1 MKRAIHP
8 IKADMM
14 RLQRMFP
21 AKFGLALMLAFGLLF
36 GVFLKN
42 GTTLLAFGNSVFGE
56 DIGFLWNLI
65 DPSAPDES
73 LVRSA
78 FAGTSLFVPLI
89 VCLAILQERGYEEGY
104 RISSARGLTRFNGA
118 LAHVLSS
125 ALIIGAAYSALCL
138 LLFAI
143 AIIRGGH
150 NYSHDMLTAFLPAMM
165 INAVLVISVALETV
179 TIYRI
184 TCSAVL
190 SGAVLIVGFVMSL
203 TLYGTSL
210 QAPIPSLRWIFLLP
224 GPYLGVG
231 CALGYSDMGQLTL
244 LEYGVAA
251 SCLSVLIYA
260 LVSFRAG
267 GCAQWLVR
275 LKDFSSQN

>member
-14 RLQRMFP
+14 RLHRIFP

-36 GVFLKN
+36 GIFLKN

-56 DIGFLWNLI
+56 DIGFCWNVI
-65 DPSAPDES
+65 DPSAPEES

-78 FAGTSLFVPLI
+78 FAGTALLVPLI
-89 VCLAILQERGYEEGY
+89 VCLVILQERGYEEGC
-104 RISSARGLTRFNGA
+104 RISLARGLSRFYGA
-118 LAHVLSS
+118 LAHAFSS

-150 NYSHDMLTAFLPAMM
+150 NYSHDMLTVFLPAL
-165 INAVLVISVALETV
+165 IVNAVLVISVALETT

-184 TCSAVL
+184 TGSAVL
-190 SGAVLIVGFVMSL
+190 SGAVIIIGFVMSL
-203 TLYGTSL
+203 TLYGTYL
-210 QAPIPSLRWIFLLP
+210 QTPIPSLRWIFFLP

-244 LEYGVAA
+244 LGYGAAA

-267 GCAQWLVR
+267 GVLNG
-275 LKDFSSQN
+275 SSD

>member
-1 MKRAIHP
+1 
-8 IKADMM
+8 
-14 RLQRMFP
+14 
-21 AKFGLALMLAFGLLF
+21 ML
-36 GVFLKN
+36 V
-42 GTTLLAFGNSVFGE
+42 FGNGVYGE
-56 DIGFLWNLI
+56 DIGFFWNVI
-65 DPSAPDES
+65 DPSAPDGTFA
-73 LVRSA
+73 RSA

-89 VCLAILQERGYEEGY
+89 VGLVLLQEHGYEEGC
-104 RISSARGLTRFNGA
+104 RISSARGLARFNGA

-125 ALIIGAAYSALCL
+125 AFLIVGAAYSALCL

-143 AIIRGGH
+143 AIMRGGQ
-150 NYSHDMLTAFLPAMM
+150 NCTHDMLAAFLPAML

-184 TCSAVL
+184 TSSAVF
-190 SGAVLIVGFVMSL
+190 SGAVVIIGFVMSL
-203 TLYGTSL
+203 TLYGAYL
-210 QAPIPSLRWIFLLP
+210 QSPIPSLRWIFFLP

-244 LEYGVAA
+244 LGYGVAA

-267 GCAQWLVR
+267 GVLNG
-275 LKDFSSQN
+275 SSD

>member
-14 RLQRMFP
+14 RLHRMFP
-21 AKFGLALMLAFGLLF
+21 AKFGLALILAFGLLF

-56 DIGFLWNLI
+56 DIGFCWNVI

-89 VCLAILQERGYEEGY
+89 VCLAILQERGYEEGH
-104 RISSARGLTRFNGA
+104 RISSARGLTRFNGV
-118 LAHVLSS
+118 LAHVLSF
-125 ALIIGAAYSALCL
+125 ALIIGVAYSALCL
-138 LLFAI
+138 LLFAM

-150 NYSHDMLTAFLPAMM
+150 NLSHDMLTAFLPAM
-165 INAVLVISVALETV
+165 IVNAVLVISVALETV

-184 TCSAVL
+184 TDSAVL
-190 SGAVLIVGFVMSL
+190 SGAAIIIGFVMSL
-203 TLYGTSL
+203 TLYGTYL
-210 QAPIPSLRWIFLLP
+210 QMPIPFLRWIFFLP

-244 LEYGVAA
+244 LGYGAAA

-267 GCAQWLVR
+267 GVLNGSP
-275 LKDFSSQN
+275 D

>member
-14 RLQRMFP
+14 RLHRIFP

-36 GVFLKN
+36 GIFLKN

-56 DIGFLWNLI
+56 DIGFCWNVI

-78 FAGTSLFVPLI
+78 FAGTSLLVPLI
-89 VCLAILQERGYEEGY
+89 VCLVILQERGYEEGC
-104 RISSARGLTRFNGA
+104 RIYLARGLNRFYGA
-118 LAHVLSS
+118 LAHAFSS

-150 NYSHDMLTAFLPAMM
+150 NYSHDMLTVFLPAM
-165 INAVLVISVALETV
+165 IVTAVLVI
-179 TIYRI
+179 
-184 TCSAVL
+184 
-190 SGAVLIVGFVMSL
+190 
-203 TLYGTSL
+203 
-210 QAPIPSLRWIFLLP
+210 LP

-244 LEYGVAA
+244 LGYGAAA

-267 GCAQWLVR
+267 GVLNG
-275 LKDFSSQN
+275 SSD

>member
-14 RLQRMFP
+14 RLHRIFP

-36 GVFLKN
+36 GIFLKN

-56 DIGFLWNLI
+56 DIGFCWNVVI
-65 DPSAPDES
+65 DPSAPEES

-78 FAGTSLFVPLI
+78 FAGTALLVPLI
-89 VCLAILQERGYEEGY
+89 VCLVILQERGYEEGC
-104 RISSARGLTRFNGA
+104 RISLARGLSRFYGA
-118 LAHVLSS
+118 LAHAFSS

-150 NYSHDMLTAFLPAMM
+150 NYSHDMLTVFLPAL
-165 INAVLVISVALETV
+165 IVNAVLVISVALETT

-184 TCSAVL
+184 TGSAVL
-190 SGAVLIVGFVMSL
+190 SGAAIIIGFVMSL
-203 TLYGTSL
+203 TLYGTYL
-210 QAPIPSLRWIFLLP
+210 QTPIPSLRWIFFLP

-244 LEYGVAA
+244 LGYGAAA

-260 LVSFRAG
+260 LLSFRAG
-267 GCAQWLVR
+267 GVLNG
-275 LKDFSSQN
+275 SSD

>member
-8 IKADMM
+8 IKADMI
-14 RLQRMFP
+14 RLHRIFP

-36 GVFLKN
+36 GIFLKN

-56 DIGFLWNLI
+56 DIGFCWNVI

-78 FAGTSLFVPLI
+78 FAGTSLLVPLI
-89 VCLAILQERGYEEGY
+89 VCLVILQERGYEEGC
-104 RISSARGLTRFNGA
+104 RISLARGLNRFYGA
-118 LAHVLSS
+118 LAHAFSS

-150 NYSHDMLTAFLPAMM
+150 NYSHDMLTVFLPAM
-165 INAVLVISVALETV
+165 IVNAVLVISVALETT

-184 TCSAVL
+184 TDSAVL
-190 SGAVLIVGFVMSL
+190 SGAAIIIGFVMSL
-203 TLYGTSL
+203 TLYGTYL
-210 QAPIPSLRWIFLLP
+210 QTPIPSLRWIFFLP

-244 LEYGVAA
+244 LGYGAAA

-260 LVSFRAG
+260 LVSFRTG
-267 GCAQWLVR
+267 GVLNG
-275 LKDFSSQN
+275 SSD

>member
-8 IKADMM
+8 IKADLM
-14 RLQRMFP
+14 RLHRMFP
-21 AKFGLALMLAFGLLF
+21 AQFGLAFMLAFGLLF

-42 GTTLLAFGNSVFGE
+42 GATLLVFGNGVYGE
-56 DIGFLWNLI
+56 DIGFFWNVI
-65 DPSAPDES
+65 DPSAPDGTFA
-73 LVRSA
+73 RSA

-89 VCLAILQERGYEEGY
+89 VCLVLLQEHGYEEGC
-104 RISSARGLTRFNGA
+104 RISSARGLARFNGA

-125 ALIIGAAYSALCL
+125 ALIVGAAYSALCL

-143 AIIRGGH
+143 AIMRGGQ
-150 NYSHDMLTAFLPAMM
+150 NCTHDMLAAFLPAML

-184 TCSAVL
+184 TSSAVF
-190 SGAVLIVGFVMSL
+190 SGAAVIIGFVMSL
-203 TLYGTSL
+203 TLYGAYL
-210 QAPIPSLRWIFLLP
+210 QAPTPSLRWIFFLP

-244 LEYGVAA
+244 LGYGVAA

-260 LVSFRAG
+260 FVTCHAG
-267 GCAQWLVR
+267 GVPNGAS
-275 LKDFSSQN
+275 D

>member
-14 RLQRMFP
+14 RLHRIFP

-36 GVFLKN
+36 GIFLKN
-42 GTTLLAFGNSVFGE
+42 GTTLLTFGYGVCGE
-56 DIGFLWNLI
+56 DIGFLWNAI

-73 LVRSA
+73 LASSA

-89 VCLAILQERGYEEGY
+89 VCLVLLQEHGYKEGH
-104 RISSARGLTRFNGA
+104 RISSARGLNRFYGA
-118 LAHVLSS
+118 LAHAFSS

-150 NYSHDMLTAFLPAMM
+150 NYSHNILTVFLPAM
-165 INAVLVISVALETV
+165 IVNAVLVISIALETV

-184 TCSAVL
+184 TGSAVL
-190 SGAVLIVGFVMSL
+190 SGAAIVIGFVMSL
-203 TLYGTSL
+203 TLYGTYL
-210 QAPIPSLRWIFLLP
+210 QTPIPSLRWIFLLP

-244 LEYGVAA
+244 LGYGVAA

-260 LVSFRAG
+260 LLSFRAG
-267 GCAQWLVR
+267 GVLNG
-275 LKDFSSQN
+275 SSD

>member
-14 RLQRMFP
+14 RLHRMFP
-21 AKFGLALMLAFGLLF
+21 AQFGLTLMLACGLLF
-36 GVFLKN
+36 GVFLNN
-42 GTTLLAFGNSVFGE
+42 GATLLGFGYGVCGE
-56 DIGFLWNLI
+56 DIGFFWNAI

-73 LVRSA
+73 LARSA

-89 VCLAILQERGYEEGY
+89 VCLVLLQEHGYKEGY
-104 RISSARGLTRFNGA
+104 RISSARGLARFNGA

-125 ALIIGAAYSALCL
+125 ALIVGAAYSALCL

-143 AIIRGGH
+143 AILRGGQ
-150 NYSHDMLTAFLPAMM
+150 NYTHGMLTAFLPAMI
-165 INAVLVISVALETV
+165 INAVLVISVALETM

-184 TCSAVL
+184 TGSAVL
-190 SGAVLIVGFVMSL
+190 SGAAIIIGFVMSL
-203 TLYGTSL
+203 TLYGSFL
-210 QAPIPSLRWIFLLP
+210 QVPIPSLRWVLLLP

-244 LEYGVAA
+244 LGYGVAA

-260 LVSFRAG
+260 LVTCHVG
-267 GCAQWLVR
+267 GVLNG
-275 LKDFSSQN
+275 SSD

>member
-14 RLQRMFP
+14 RLHRMFS

-56 DIGFLWNLI
+56 DIGFCWNVI

-104 RISSARGLTRFNGA
+104 RISSARGLVRFNGA

-125 ALIIGAAYSALCL
+125 ASIIGAAYSVLCL

-143 AIIRGGH
+143 AITRGGQ
-150 NYSHDMLTAFLPAMM
+150 NYAYSMLAAFLPAMM

-184 TCSAVL
+184 TGSAVL
-190 SGAVLIVGFVMSL
+190 SGAVVIIGFVMSL
-203 TLYGTSL
+203 TLYGTYL
-210 QAPIPSLRWIFLLP
+210 QTPIPSLRWIFFLP

-244 LEYGVAA
+244 LGYGVAA

-267 GCAQWLVR
+267 GVLNG
-275 LKDFSSQN
+275 SSD

>member
-1 MKRAIHP
+1 MKQAIRPIRA
-8 IKADMM
+8 DLM
-14 RLQRMFP
+14 RLHRMFP
-21 AKFGLALMLAFGLLF
+21 AQFGLALMLTFGLLF
-36 GVFLKN
+36 GVILNN
-42 GTTLLAFGNSVFGE
+42 GATLLAFGNGVCGE
-56 DIGFLWNLI
+56 DIGFIWNVI

-73 LVRSA
+73 LARSA

-89 VCLAILQERGYEEGY
+89 ICLVLLQERGYEEGC
-104 RISSARGLTRFNGA
+104 RISLARGLNRFYGA
-118 LAHVLSS
+118 LAHAFSS

-150 NYSHDMLTAFLPAMM
+150 NYSHDMLTVFLPAM
-165 INAVLVISVALETV
+165 IVNAVLVISVALETT

-184 TCSAVL
+184 TDSAVL
-190 SGAVLIVGFVMSL
+190 SGAAIIIGFVMSL
-203 TLYGTSL
+203 TLYGTYL
-210 QAPIPSLRWIFLLP
+210 QTPIPSLRWIFFLP

-244 LEYGVAA
+244 LGYGAAA

-260 LVSFRAG
+260 LVSFRTG
-267 GCAQWLVR
+267 GVLNG
-275 LKDFSSQN
+275 SSD

>member
-14 RLQRMFP
+14 RLHRMFP

-89 VCLAILQERGYEEGY
+89 VCLVILQERGYEEGY

-143 AIIRGGH
+143 AIIRGGQSCAH
-150 NYSHDMLTAFLPAMM
+150 SMLAAFLPAMI

-179 TIYRI
+179 TVYRI
-184 TCSAVL
+184 TGSAVL
-190 SGAVLIVGFVMSL
+190 SGAAIIIGFVMSL
-203 TLYGTSL
+203 TLYGTYL
-210 QAPIPSLRWIFLLP
+210 QTPIPSLRWIFFLP

-244 LEYGVAA
+244 LGYGAAA

-267 GCAQWLVR
+267 GVLNG
-275 LKDFSSQN
+275 SSD

>member
-14 RLQRMFP
+14 RLHRMFP
-21 AKFGLALMLAFGLLF
+21 AKFGLALILAFGLLF

-56 DIGFLWNLI
+56 DIGFCWNVI
-65 DPSAPDES
+65 DPSAPDKS

-89 VCLAILQERGYEEGY
+89 VCLAILQERGYEEGH
-104 RISSARGLTRFNGA
+104 RISSARGLTRFNGV

-150 NYSHDMLTAFLPAMM
+150 NLSHDMLTAFLPAM
-165 INAVLVISVALETV
+165 IVNAVLVISVALETV
-179 TIYRI
+179 TI
-184 TCSAVL
+184 
-190 SGAVLIVGFVMSL
+190 
-203 TLYGTSL
+203 
-210 QAPIPSLRWIFLLP
+210 
-224 GPYLGVG
+224 
-231 CALGYSDMGQLTL
+231 
-244 LEYGVAA
+244 
-251 SCLSVLIYA
+251 
-260 LVSFRAG
+260 
-267 GCAQWLVR
+267 
-275 LKDFSSQN
+275 

>member
-14 RLQRMFP
+14 RLYRIFP

-36 GVFLKN
+36 GIFLKN

-56 DIGFLWNLI
+56 DIGFLWNVI
-65 DPSAPDES
+65 DPSVPDES

-89 VCLAILQERGYEEGY
+89 VCLVILQERGYEEGY
-104 RISSARGLTRFNGA
+104 RISMARGLTRFNGA

-184 TCSAVL
+184 TGSAVL

-203 TLYGTSL
+203 TLYGTFL

-244 LEYGVAA
+244 LGYGVAA

-260 LVSFRAG
+260 LLSFRAG
-267 GCAQWLVR
+267 GVLNG
-275 LKDFSSQN
+275 SSD

>member
-14 RLQRMFP
+14 RLHRIFP

-56 DIGFLWNLI
+56 DIGFFWNVI
-65 DPSAPDES
+65 DLSAPDES

-89 VCLAILQERGYEEGY
+89 VCLAILQERSYEEGC
-104 RISSARGLTRFNGA
+104 RISLARGLNRFHGA
-118 LAHVLSS
+118 LAHAFSS

-143 AIIRGGH
+143 AIARGGQ
-150 NYSHDMLTAFLPAMM
+150 NCAHDMLASFLPAM
-165 INAVLVISVALETV
+165 IVNAVLVISVALETV

-184 TCSAVL
+184 TGSAVL
-190 SGAVLIVGFVMSL
+190 SGAAIIIGFVMSL
-203 TLYGTSL
+203 TLYGAFL
-210 QAPIPSLRWIFLLP
+210 QVPTPSLRWIFLLP
-224 GPYLGVG
+224 GPYLGAG

-244 LEYGVAA
+244 LGYGVAA
-251 SCLSVLIYA
+251 GCLSVLIYA
-260 LVSFRAG
+260 LVTCRVG
-267 GCAQWLVR
+267 GVLNG
-275 LKDFSSQN
+275 SSD

>member
-1 MKRAIHP
+1 MKRTIHP

-14 RLQRMFP
+14 RLYRIFP

-36 GVFLKN
+36 GIFLKN

-56 DIGFLWNLI
+56 DIGFIWIVI

-89 VCLAILQERGYEEGY
+89 VCLVILQERGYEEGY
-104 RISSARGLTRFNGA
+104 RISMARGLNRFHGA
-118 LAHVLSS
+118 LAHAFSS

-143 AIIRGGH
+143 AIARGGQ
-150 NYSHDMLTAFLPAMM
+150 NYAHDMLAAFLPAM
-165 INAVLVISVALETV
+165 IVNAVLVISVALETV

-184 TCSAVL
+184 TGSAVL
-190 SGAVLIVGFVMSL
+190 SGAAIIIGFVMSL
-203 TLYGTSL
+203 TLYGTFL
-210 QAPIPSLRWIFLLP
+210 QVPTPSLRWIFLLP

-244 LEYGVAA
+244 LGYGAAA

-260 LVSFRAG
+260 LVSFHAG
-267 GCAQWLVR
+267 GVVNG
-275 LKDFSSQN
+275 SSD

>member
-14 RLQRMFP
+14 RLHRIFP

-36 GVFLKN
+36 GIFLKN

-56 DIGFLWNLI
+56 DIGFCWNVI
-65 DPSAPDES
+65 DPSAPEES

-78 FAGTSLFVPLI
+78 FAGTALLVPLI
-89 VCLAILQERGYEEGY
+89 VCLVILQERGYEEGC
-104 RISSARGLTRFNGA
+104 RISLARGLSRFYGA
-118 LAHVLSS
+118 LAHAFSS

-150 NYSHDMLTAFLPAMM
+150 NYSHDMLTVFLPAL
-165 INAVLVISVALETV
+165 IVNAVLVISVALETT

-184 TCSAVL
+184 TSSAVL
-190 SGAVLIVGFVMSL
+190 SGAVVIIGFVMSL
-203 TLYGTSL
+203 TLYGTYL
-210 QAPIPSLRWIFLLP
+210 QTPIPSLRWIFFLP

-231 CALGYSDMGQLTL
+231 CAFGYSDMGQLTL
-244 LEYGVAA
+244 LGYGVAA

-267 GCAQWLVR
+267 GVLNG
-275 LKDFSSQN
+275 SSD

>member
-14 RLQRMFP
+14 RLHRMFP

-56 DIGFLWNLI
+56 DIGFCWNVI

-89 VCLAILQERGYEEGY
+89 VCLAILQERGYEEGH

-150 NYSHDMLTAFLPAMM
+150 NYSHDMLTAFLPAM
-165 INAVLVISVALETV
+165 IF
-179 TIYRI
+179 
-184 TCSAVL
+184 
-190 SGAVLIVGFVMSL
+190 SGAVVIIGFVMSL
-203 TLYGTSL
+203 TLYGTYL
-210 QAPIPSLRWIFLLP
+210 QTPIPSLRWIFFLP

-244 LEYGVAA
+244 LGYGVAA

-260 LVSFRAG
+260 LLSFRAG
-267 GCAQWLVR
+267 GVLNG
-275 LKDFSSQN
+275 SSD

>member
-14 RLQRMFP
+14 RLHRMFP
-21 AKFGLALMLAFGLLF
+21 AQFGLTLMLACGLLF
-36 GVFLKN
+36 GVFLNN
-42 GTTLLAFGNSVFGE
+42 GATLLGFGYGVCGE
-56 DIGFLWNLI
+56 DIGFFWNAI

-73 LVRSA
+73 LARSA

-89 VCLAILQERGYEEGY
+89 VCLVLLQEHGYKEGY
-104 RISSARGLTRFNGA
+104 RISSARGLARFNGA

-125 ALIIGAAYSALCL
+125 ALIVGAAYSALCL

-143 AIIRGGH
+143 AILRGGQ
-150 NYSHDMLTAFLPAMM
+150 NYTHGMLTAFLPAMI
-165 INAVLVISVALETV
+165 INAVLVISVALETM

-184 TCSAVL
+184 TGSAVL
-190 SGAVLIVGFVMSL
+190 SGAAIIIGFVMSL
-203 TLYGTSL
+203 TLYGSFL
-210 QAPIPSLRWIFLLP
+210 QVPIPSLRWVLLLP

-244 LEYGVAA
+244 LGYGVAA
-251 SCLSVLIYA
+251 SCLSVLIYT

-267 GCAQWLVR
+267 GVLNG
-275 LKDFSSQN
+275 SSD

>member
-14 RLQRMFP
+14 RLYRIFP

-36 GVFLKN
+36 GIFLKN

-56 DIGFLWNLI
+56 DIGFCWNVI

-89 VCLAILQERGYEEGY
+89 VCLVILQERGYEEGC
-104 RISSARGLTRFNGA
+104 RISLARGLNRFYGA
-118 LAHVLSS
+118 LAHAFSS

-150 NYSHDMLTAFLPAMM
+150 NYSHDMLTVFLPAM
-165 INAVLVISVALETV
+165 IVNAVLVISVALETT

-184 TCSAVL
+184 TDSAVL
-190 SGAVLIVGFVMSL
+190 SGAAIIIGFVMSL
-203 TLYGTSL
+203 TLYGTYL
-210 QAPIPSLRWIFLLP
+210 QTPIPSLRWIFFLP

-244 LEYGVAA
+244 LGYGAAA

-260 LVSFRAG
+260 LVSFRTG
-267 GCAQWLVR
+267 GVLNG
-275 LKDFSSQN
+275 SSD

>member
-14 RLQRMFP
+14 RLHRMFP
-21 AKFGLALMLAFGLLF
+21 AQFGLTLMLACGLLF
-36 GVFLKN
+36 GVFLNN
-42 GTTLLAFGNSVFGE
+42 GATLLGFGYGVCGE
-56 DIGFLWNLI
+56 DIGFFWNAI

-73 LVRSA
+73 LARSA

-89 VCLAILQERGYEEGY
+89 VCLVLLQEHGYKEGY
-104 RISSARGLTRFNGA
+104 RISSARGLARFNGA

-125 ALIIGAAYSALCL
+125 ALIVGAAYSALCL

-143 AIIRGGH
+143 AILRGGQ
-150 NYSHDMLTAFLPAMM
+150 NYTHGMLTAFLPAMI
-165 INAVLVISVALETV
+165 INAVLVISVALETM

-184 TCSAVL
+184 TGSAVL
-190 SGAVLIVGFVMSL
+190 SGAAIIIGFVMSL
-203 TLYGTSL
+203 TLYGSFL
-210 QAPIPSLRWIFLLP
+210 QVPIPSLRWVLLLP

-244 LEYGVAA
+244 LGYGVAA

-267 GCAQWLVR
+267 GVLNG
-275 LKDFSSQN
+275 LSD

>member
-14 RLQRMFP
+14 RLYRMFP
-21 AKFGLALMLAFGLLF
+21 AKLGLALMLAFGLLF

-56 DIGFLWNLI
+56 DIGFFWNVI

-89 VCLAILQERGYEEGY
+89 VCLAILQEHGYEEGY
-104 RISSARGLTRFNGA
+104 RISSARGLTRFYGV
-118 LAHVLSS
+118 LAHALSS
-125 ALIIGAAYSALCL
+125 ALIIGAAYSALCF

-150 NYSHDMLTAFLPAMM
+150 SYAHGMLAAFLPAM
-165 INAVLVISVALETV
+165 IVNTVLVISVALETV

-184 TCSAVL
+184 TGSAVL
-190 SGAVLIVGFVMSL
+190 SGAAIIIGFVMSL
-203 TLYGTSL
+203 TLYGAFL
-210 QAPIPSLRWIFLLP
+210 QAPIPSLRWIFFLP

-244 LEYGVAA
+244 LGYGVAA

-267 GCAQWLVR
+267 GVLNG
-275 LKDFSSQN
+275 SSD

>member
-1 MKRAIHP
+1 MKLAIHP

-14 RLQRMFP
+14 RLHRMFP

-36 GVFLKN
+36 GIFLKN

-56 DIGFLWNLI
+56 DIGFCWNVI

-78 FAGTSLFVPLI
+78 FAGTSLLVPLI
-89 VCLAILQERGYEEGY
+89 VCLVILQERGYEEGC
-104 RISSARGLTRFNGA
+104 RISLARGLNRFYGT
-118 LAHVLSS
+118 LAHAFSS

-150 NYSHDMLTAFLPAMM
+150 NYSHDMLTVFLPAMM
-165 INAVLVISVALETV
+165 VNAVLVISVALETT

-184 TCSAVL
+184 TGSAVF
-190 SGAVLIVGFVMSL
+190 SGAVVIIGFVMSL
-203 TLYGTSL
+203 TLYGTYL
-210 QAPIPSLRWIFLLP
+210 QTPIPSLRWIFFLP
-224 GPYLGVG
+224 GSYLGVG

-244 LEYGVAA
+244 LGYGAAA

-267 GCAQWLVR
+267 GVLNG
-275 LKDFSSQN
+275 SSD

>member
-14 RLQRMFP
+14 RLYRMLP
-21 AKFGLALMLAFGLLF
+21 AKLGLALMLAFGLLF

-56 DIGFLWNLI
+56 EIGFIWNAI

-73 LVRSA
+73 LARSA

-89 VCLAILQERGYEEGY
+89 VCLVLLQEHGYKEGY
-104 RISSARGLTRFNGA
+104 RISSARGLARFNGA

-125 ALIIGAAYSALCL
+125 ALIVGAAYSALCL

-143 AIIRGGH
+143 AIMRGGQ
-150 NYSHDMLTAFLPAMM
+150 NYTHGMLAAFLPALI
-165 INAVLVISVALETV
+165 INAVSVISVALETM

-184 TCSAVL
+184 TGSAVL
-190 SGAVLIVGFVMSL
+190 SGAVIIIGFVMSL
-203 TLYGTSL
+203 TLYGTFL
-210 QAPIPSLRWIFLLP
+210 QAPIPPLRWIFLLP
-224 GPYLGVG
+224 GPYLGAG

-244 LEYGVAA
+244 LGYGVAA
-251 SCLSVLIYA
+251 GCLSVLIYA
-260 LVSFRAG
+260 LVTCRVG
-267 GCAQWLVR
+267 GVLNG
-275 LKDFSSQN
+275 SSD

>member
-14 RLQRMFP
+14 RLHRIFP

-36 GVFLKN
+36 GIFLKN

-56 DIGFLWNLI
+56 DIGFCWNVI

-89 VCLAILQERGYEEGY
+89 VCLAILQERGYEEGC
-104 RISSARGLTRFNGA
+104 RISSARGLARFNGA

-125 ALIIGAAYSALCL
+125 ALIVGAAYSALCL

-143 AIIRGGH
+143 AILRGGQ
-150 NYSHDMLTAFLPAMM
+150 NYTHGMLTTFLPAMI
-165 INAVLVISVALETV
+165 INAVLVISVALETM

-184 TCSAVL
+184 TGSAVL
-190 SGAVLIVGFVMSL
+190 SGAAIIIGFVMSL
-203 TLYGTSL
+203 TLYGSFL
-210 QAPIPSLRWIFLLP
+210 QVPIPSLRWVLLLP
-224 GPYLGVG
+224 GPYFGVG
-231 CALGYSDMGQLTL
+231 CALGYCDMGQLTL
-244 LEYGVAA
+244 LGYGAAA
-251 SCLSVLIYA
+251 SCLSVLIYT
-260 LVSFRAG
+260 LVTCHVG
-267 GCAQWLVR
+267 GVLNG
-275 LKDFSSQN
+275 SSD

>member
-1 MKRAIHP
+1 SASDGVDVNGIRVHHR
-8 IKADMM
+8 
-14 RLQRMFP
+14 RLQYRRYQC
-21 AKFGLALMLAFGLLF
+21 
-36 GVFLKN
+36 
-42 GTTLLAFGNSVFGE
+42 
-56 DIGFLWNLI
+56 WNVI

-89 VCLAILQERGYEEGY
+89 VCLAILQEHGYKEGY
-104 RISSARGLTRFNGA
+104 RISSARGLARFNGA

-150 NYSHDMLTAFLPAMM
+150 NYSHDMLTAFLPAM
-165 INAVLVISVALETV
+165 IVNAVLVISVALETV

-184 TCSAVL
+184 TGSAVF
-190 SGAVLIVGFVMSL
+190 SGAVVIIGFVMSL
-203 TLYGTSL
+203 TLYGTYL
-210 QAPIPSLRWIFLLP
+210 QTPIPSLRWIFFLP

-244 LEYGVAA
+244 LGYGVAA

-267 GCAQWLVR
+267 GVLNG
-275 LKDFSSQN
+275 SSD

>member
-1 MKRAIHP
+1 MKRAIHS

-14 RLQRMFP
+14 RLHGMFP

-36 GVFLKN
+36 GVFLNN
-42 GTTLLAFGNSVFGE
+42 GATLLAFGYGVCGE
-56 DIGFLWNLI
+56 DIGFLWNAI

-73 LVRSA
+73 LARSA

-89 VCLAILQERGYEEGY
+89 VCLVILQEHGYKEGY
-104 RISSARGLTRFNGA
+104 RISSARGLNCFYGA
-118 LAHVLSS
+118 LAHAFSS
-125 ALIIGAAYSALCL
+125 VLIIGAAYSALCL

-143 AIIRGGH
+143 AIIRGGQ
-150 NYSHDMLTAFLPAMM
+150 NYAHSMLAAFLPAMM

-184 TCSAVL
+184 TSSAVL
-190 SGAVLIVGFVMSL
+190 SGAVVIIGFVMSL
-203 TLYGTSL
+203 TLYGTYL
-210 QAPIPSLRWIFLLP
+210 QTPIPSLRWIFFLP

-244 LEYGVAA
+244 LGYGVAA
-251 SCLSVLIYA
+251 SCLSVLVYA
-260 LVSFRAG
+260 HVSFHAG
-267 GCAQWLVR
+267 GVPNG
-275 LKDFSSQN
+275 SSD

>member
-1 MKRAIHP
+1 MKRAIHS

-14 RLQRMFP
+14 RLHGMFP

-36 GVFLKN
+36 GVFLNN
-42 GTTLLAFGNSVFGE
+42 GATLLAFGYGVCGE
-56 DIGFLWNLI
+56 DIGFFWNAI

-73 LVRSA
+73 LARSA

-89 VCLAILQERGYEEGY
+89 VCLAILQEHGYKEGH
-104 RISSARGLTRFNGA
+104 RISSARGLARFNGA

-125 ALIIGAAYSALCL
+125 ALMIVAAYSVLCL
-138 LLFAI
+138 LLLAI
-143 AIIRGGH
+143 AIIRGGQNCTH
-150 NYSHDMLTAFLPAMM
+150 GMLAAFLPAMLV
-165 INAVLVISVALETV
+165 NAVLVISVALETV

-184 TCSAVL
+184 TSSAVF
-190 SGAVLIVGFVMSL
+190 SGAAVIIGFVMSL
-203 TLYGTSL
+203 TLYGAYL
-210 QAPIPSLRWIFLLP
+210 QSPTPSLRWIFFLP

-244 LEYGVAA
+244 LGYGVAA

-267 GCAQWLVR
+267 GVLNG
-275 LKDFSSQN
+275 SSD

>member
-14 RLQRMFP
+14 RLHRMFP
-21 AKFGLALMLAFGLLF
+21 AQFCLVFMLAFGLFF
-36 GVFLKN
+36 GVFLKK
-42 GTTLLAFGNSVFGE
+42 GATLLVFGNGVYGE
-56 DIGFLWNLI
+56 DIGFFWNVI
-65 DPSAPDES
+65 DPYAPDETIA
-73 LVRSA
+73 RSA
-78 FAGTSLFVPLI
+78 FAGTSLLVPLI
-89 VCLAILQERGYEEGY
+89 VCLVLLQEHGYKEGY
-104 RISSARGLTRFNGA
+104 RISSARGLARFNGA

-125 ALIIGAAYSALCL
+125 ALIIGAAYSALCF

-143 AIIRGGH
+143 AIARGGQ

-165 INAVLVISVALETV
+165 INAVLMISVALETV

-184 TCSAVL
+184 TGSAVL

-203 TLYGTSL
+203 TLYGTYL
-210 QAPIPSLRWIFLLP
+210 QTPIPSLRWIFFLP

-231 CALGYSDMGQLTL
+231 CALGYSEMGQLTL
-244 LEYGVAA
+244 LGYGVAA

-267 GCAQWLVR
+267 GVLNG
-275 LKDFSSQN
+275 SSD